1 MASFL
6 INEHFIRIR
15 KLSSLCIL
23 TDLSKWGYM
32 IYPSTYCWKKKNT
45 KTCHPAAAFR
55 HYQEQIKNLPEY
67 TNMLLFYFLR
77 SKPPSVGKITLNVH
91 ASISKRIK
99 RFLNRC

>member
-32 IYPSTYCWKKKNT
+32 IYPSTYCWKKK
-45 KTCHPAAAFR
+45 K
-55 HYQEQIKNLPEY
+55 Y
-67 TNMLLFYFLR
+67 
-77 SKPPSVGKITLNVH
+77 
-91 ASISKRIK
+91 
-99 RFLNRC
+99 

>member
-67 TNMLLFYFLR
+67 TNMF
-77 SKPPSVGKITLNVH
+77 PPFKATVSRKNHIKCSRLNF
-91 ASISKRIK
+91 KK
-99 RFLNRC
+99 D